1 MNIHTENHKV
11 AIVTGA
17 SSGIGEATAK
27 RLLESGY
34 IVYAG
39 ARRTEKMLGLE
50 SAGAITN
57 QLDVTDPNSIERFV
71 SKVITERRQID
82 VLINNAGYGSYGA
95 VEDVSPDEAR
105 RQFDVNLF
113 GLAAMTN
120 AVLPSMRGRQ
130 TGTVIHIGSVGGKLW
145 SIMGGWYQASKYAL
159 EGLSDCTRNELRP
172 FGIDV
177 VLIEPGGIRSEW
189 RDQVIKGIKQTSG
202 SGPYKKI
209 SEAAVK
215 FFEGVES
222 MEAGPEVVA
231 DAVLTACSSKRPKAR
246 YVVPGNAKIML
257 FMKALL
263 SDRMFDKIWGRFM
276 GIPKSL

>member
-1 MNIHTENHKV
+1 M
-11 AIVTGA
+11 
-17 SSGIGEATAK
+17 
-27 RLLESGY
+27 
-34 IVYAG
+34 
-39 ARRTEKMLGLE
+39 
-50 SAGAITN
+50 
-57 QLDVTDPNSIERFV
+57 
-71 SKVITERRQID
+71 
-82 VLINNAGYGSYGA
+82 
-95 VEDVSPDEAR
+95 
-105 RQFDVNLF
+105 
-113 GLAAMTN
+113 
-120 AVLPSMRGRQ
+120 
-130 TGTVIHIGSVGGKLW
+130 
-145 SIMGGWYQASKYAL
+145 